1 MLLDELLI
9 KIGVDIDAEDLKA
22 FEQSLSEL
30 GISAQTAAGEI
41 EKAFDQIEPDLSAF
55 EQTISEALA
64 EGLKASDANIES
76 ITALIEERLSA
87 VGTSF
92 EELGLDAQ
100 TVGETISEVL
110 AETTESV
117 EQLSESEQKATETT
131 QAYTQATKEEAK
143 AFADNVETIEENTE
157 ALEENQ
163 KGLLGLIG
171 DLGIAVFGL
180 ENAKDEFQAL
190 AEGVDTFGIKLAGLG
205 AAFVA
210 VSGAITAF
218 VDNQLSALDE
228 VRQLGNVTGE
238 STDYIHRLGQV
249 AELSG
254 SSVQAAQASILGLSK
269 VIGEAANGTGKG
281 AKSFEQYGLSA
292 KDAEGN
298 IKQTSV
304 VLEELRQKMQGME
317 SSEQIAMLAKLG
329 IDGSMIQALTAD
341 LDEFN
346 EQMAEMQL
354 MTLGVGSEKNTTTA
368 AAFKD
373 ALTELGIMLKSLGET
388 IALRIAPAI
397 TELIGKFKAWF
408 IENSA
413 LIASIGDAIGFVLSL
428 IFDVA
433 NAFITTL
440 DRLVSHTIGWE
451 NAIYLVGAAL
461 AWMGRSLLFNPLT
474 LWIAGIAAV
483 LLLIEDLIVYM
494 EGGESF
500 FGDYWKPIADG
511 LILVGDWLKR
521 VKTWVADFVKGWQK
535 STASMQPLINIV
547 RIIGGVFSH
556 LFGIIGRIFGALFGA
571 SEQTDEFGRSAESI
585 GQTVGD
591 VFNDIATAIE
601 VVVGITSVVATTLAS
616 SFEIAIN
623 VVIAYF
629 QMLYAVWEA
638 IVNGFT
644 SGDWLGAFS
653 AMFKKMGSIVSD
665 TWHNI
670 KVATIEFLNGLISLV
685 NKFGA
690 GIDPIEIPIK
700 QVVSTVGAMDSGVLT
715 STMKAVQAGANAAT
729 IAKTGATTTQNDNSQ
744 TNSNNRYQVTQHIN
758 VQNNAQ
764 AQLVADQTA
773 KTIRN
778 TGSSFAQ

>member
-9 KIGVDIDAEDLKA
+9 KIGVDIDAEELKA

-30 GISAQTAAGEI
+30 GVSAQTAVGEI
-41 EKAFDQIEPDLSAF
+41 EKAFDQIEPDLSAI
-55 EQTISEALA
+55 EQTISEALTD
-64 EGLKASDANIES
+64 GLKASDANVES

-92 EELGLDAQ
+92 EGLGLDAQ
-100 TVGETISEVL
+100 TVGETISEIL
-110 AETTESV
+110 AKTTESV
-117 EQLSESEQKATETT
+117 DQLSESEQKATETT
-131 QAYTQATKEEAK
+131 QVHTQATEDETKTVTENAK
-143 AFADNVETIEENTE
+143 AVEENTE
-157 ALEENQ
+157 ALEKNQ
-163 KGLLGLIG
+163 KGLLGL
-171 DLGIAVFGL
+171 LGELSLAVFGL
-180 ENAKDEFQAL
+180 QDARDEFHAFT
-190 AEGVDTFGIKLAGLG
+190 AGFDSFGEKLG
-205 AAFVA
+205 AFGLAFVA
-210 VSGAITAF
+210 AGGAITAF
-218 VDNQLSALDE
+218 VDDQLTALDE

-254 SSVQAAQASILGLSK
+254 SSVQAAQSSILGLSK

-281 AKSFEQYGLSA
+281 AKAFEQYGLSA

-304 VLEELRQKMQGME
+304 VLEELRQKMRGME

-329 IDGSMIQALTAD
+329 VDGSMIQLLTAD

-354 MTLGVGSEKNTTTA
+354 MTLGVGTEENTTTA

-408 IENSA
+408 VENSA
-413 LIASIGDAIGFVLSL
+413 LIASVGDAIGFVLGL

-474 LWIAGIAAV
+474 LWVAGIAAV

-494 EGGESF
+494 KGGESF
-500 FGDYWKPIADG
+500 FSDYWKPIADG

-585 GQTVGD
+585 GQIVGD

-601 VVVGITSVVATTLAS
+601 VVVGIISVVATTLAS

-670 KVATIEFLNGLISLV
+670 KVAAIEFLNGLISLV

-690 GIDPIEIPIK
+690 GIDPIEIPVK
-700 QVVSTVGAMDSGVLT
+700 QVVSTVNAMDSSVIAG
-715 STMKAVQAGANAAT
+715 TMKSVQSGVNAAS
-729 IAKTGATTTQNDNSQ
+729 IARTGATNNTTDNSQ

-778 TGSSFAQ
+778 TGSSFVQ

>member
-9 KIGVDIDAEDLKA
+9 KIGVDIDAEELKA

-30 GISAQTAAGEI
+30 GVSAQTAVGEI
-41 EKAFDQIEPDLSAF
+41 EKAFDQIEPDLSAI
-55 EQTISEALA
+55 EQNISEALA
-64 EGLKASDANIES
+64 EGLKASDANVES

-100 TVGETISEVL
+100 TVGETISEAL
-110 AETTESV
+110 AETSESI

-131 QAYTQATKEEAK
+131 QAHTQATKEEAK
-143 AFADNVETIEENTE
+143 AFADNVETIKENTE

-281 AKSFEQYGLSA
+281 AKAFELYGLSA

-413 LIASIGDAIGFVLSL
+413 LIASIGNAIGFVLGL

-440 DRLVSHTIGWE
+440 DRLVSHTIGWK

-511 LILVGDWLKR
+511 LILVGGWLKR

-623 VVIAYF
+623 VVIALF

-653 AMFKKMGSIVSD
+653 AMFKKMGNIVSD

-670 KVATIEFLNGLISLV
+670 KVAAIEFLNGLISLV

-700 QVVSTVGAMDSGVLT
+700 QVVSTVGAMDNGVLT
-715 STMKAVQAGANAAT
+715 STMKAVQAGANAAS
-729 IAKTGATTTQNDNSQ
+729 IARAGATNNTTDNSQ